1 MLFHIRKAKRISFP
15 QGPSQV
21 SEWFWWLAICWFPH
35 STVLAVLFEVLREYG
50 AYVVPL
56 YLHHLLEQQ
65 WTECS
70 FLLHHL
76 TGSWLDNLLY
86 AQISIYLFTYPS
98 TRERAQGFSTASAR
112 EFILGTRSDPF
123 QGSTMTLIL
132 SSDLHE
138 IMSCNFCRSTQR
150 GLYGLSRKHNC
161 PWTPLRTWTECV

>member
-1 MLFHIRKAKRISFP
+1 MGSPAATAARHPLRRGGSYISSRQVMLFHIRNAKRISFP

-50 AYVVPL
+50 AYVVSL

-70 FLLHHL
+70 FLLQHL

-112 EFILGTRSDPF
+112 EFILGTRSDP
-123 QGSTMTLIL
+123 LI
-132 SSDLHE
+132 
-138 IMSCNFCRSTQR
+138 
-150 GLYGLSRKHNC
+150 SRIHYDIDSVIRPTRNNV
-161 PWTPLRTWTECV
+161 L